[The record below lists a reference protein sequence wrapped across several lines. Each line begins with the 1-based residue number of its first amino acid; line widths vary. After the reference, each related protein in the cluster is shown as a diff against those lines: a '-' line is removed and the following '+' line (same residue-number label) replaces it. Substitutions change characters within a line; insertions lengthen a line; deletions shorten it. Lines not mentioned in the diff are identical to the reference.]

1 MRKDEF
7 QLRLFKEKL
16 AWVAP
21 IAVILI
27 IALFSLNLF
36 AQGDP
41 KVKNLPIA
49 LITSDEGSHVDA
61 VKEAIEQMSKGID
74 GEEPM
79 LTFSSEKEADIEEL
93 FAQKEYYAALVIP
106 EGYNDAVQNA
116 MTSNTSATLKIY
128 INQGFNMTGAN
139 FAKTALNGLVT
150 QISDQYSTNL
160 IGQLDDQQIDA
171 NQASVLVHPV
181 VSEEKV
187 FNTITTATANGSAP
201 TLLAVPAWV
210 GALIG
215 GFIVFLATSSIFKK
229 EILTR
234 KQTLRLMSGQV
245 LFGVII
251 ALFSGF
257 TVATLAQIA
266 GINMPSYFLVAFFVS
281 FAAFCF
287 YLLVSAIT
295 AWIGKPAITLFMV
308 VMLLGMGVLMTPQE
322 MLPSF
327 FVNFIRPWV
336 PIRFASEG
344 LREIFYFGSGFY
356 TGESFNTILGI
367 GIAGLLIFLL
377 SIFKPVRTKT
387 SAK

>member
-1 MRKDEF
+1 MK
-7 QLRLFKEKL
+7 LFKEKL
-16 AWVAP
+16 AWAAP

-27 IALFSLNLF
+27 IALFSVNLF

-49 LITSDEGSHVDA
+49 LIVNDEGAHVDA
-61 VKEAIEQMSKGID
+61 IQSAVEQMSKGTN

-79 LTFSSEKEADIEEL
+79 LAFTKEKESDIEGL
-93 FAQKEYYAALVIP
+93 FADKEYYAALVIP
-106 EGYNDAVQNA
+106 EGYNDAVQNV
-116 MTSNTSATLKIY
+116 MTDNEPATLKVY

-139 FAKTALNGLVT
+139 TAKTALNGLIT
-150 QISDQYSTNL
+150 QLSNQYSANF
-160 IGQLDDQQIDA
+160 INQMGDSQIDA
-171 NQASVLVHPV
+171 TQATTLVNPI
-181 VSEEKV
+181 VSEEKI
-187 FNTITTATANGSAP
+187 FNLITASTANGSAP
-201 TLLAVPAWV
+201 TLMAVPAWV

-215 GFIVFLATSSIFKK
+215 GFIVFLTTTN
-229 EILTR
+229 ILKREMPTR
-234 KQTLRLMSGQV
+234 KQTLRLMGGQV
-245 LFGVII
+245 LFGIII

-257 TVATLAQIA
+257 TVATLASIA

-308 VMLLGMGVLMTPQE
+308 VMLLGMGVLMTPKE

-336 PIRFASEG
+336 PLRFASEG

-356 TGESFNTILGI
+356 TGGSFNTILGI
-367 GIAGLLIFLL
+367 GIAGLVIYVL
-377 SIFKPVRTKT
+377 SIFKPVRANAKVTKPE
-387 SAK
+387 

>member
-1 MRKDEF
+1 LK
-7 QLRLFKEKL
+7 LFKEKL
-16 AWVAP
+16 AWAAP

-27 IALFSLNLF
+27 IALFSVNLF

-49 LITSDEGSHVDA
+49 LIVNDEGAHVDA
-61 VKEAIEQMSKGID
+61 IQSAVEQMSKGTN

-79 LTFSSEKEADIEEL
+79 LAFTKEKESDIEGL
-93 FAQKEYYAALVIP
+93 FADKEYYAALVIP
-106 EGYNDAVQNA
+106 EGYNDAVQNV
-116 MTSNTSATLKIY
+116 MTDNEPATLKVY

-139 FAKTALNGLVT
+139 TAKTALNGLIT
-150 QISDQYSTNL
+150 QLSNQYSANF
-160 IGQLDDQQIDA
+160 INQMGDSQIDA
-171 NQASVLVHPV
+171 TQANTLVNPI
-181 VSEEKV
+181 VSEEKI
-187 FNTITTATANGSAP
+187 FNLITASTANGSAP
-201 TLLAVPAWV
+201 TLMAVPAWV

-215 GFIVFLATSSIFKK
+215 GFIVFLTTTN
-229 EILTR
+229 ILKREMPTR
-234 KQTLRLMSGQV
+234 KQTLRLMGGQV
-245 LFGVII
+245 LFGIII

-257 TVATLAQIA
+257 TVATLASIA

-308 VMLLGMGVLMTPQE
+308 VMLLGMGVLMTPKE

-336 PIRFASEG
+336 PLRFASEG

-356 TGESFNTILGI
+356 TGGSFNTILGI
-367 GIAGLLIFLL
+367 GIAGLVIYVL
-377 SIFKPVRTKT
+377 SIFKPVRANAKVTKPE
-387 SAK
+387 

>member
-1 MRKDEF
+1 MK
-7 QLRLFKEKL
+7 LFKEKL
-16 AWVAP
+16 AWAAP

-27 IALFSLNLF
+27 IALFSVNLF

-49 LITSDEGSHVDA
+49 LIVNDEGAHVDA
-61 VKEAIEQMSKGID
+61 IQSAVEQMSKGTN

-79 LTFSSEKEADIEEL
+79 LAFTKEKESDIEGL
-93 FAQKEYYAALVIP
+93 FADKEYYAALVIP
-106 EGYNDAVQNA
+106 EGYNDAVQNV
-116 MTSNTSATLKIY
+116 MTDNEPATLKVY

-139 FAKTALNGLVT
+139 TAKTALNGLIT
-150 QISDQYSTNL
+150 QLSNQYSANF
-160 IGQLDDQQIDA
+160 INQMGDSQIDA
-171 NQASVLVHPV
+171 TQANTLVNPI
-181 VSEEKV
+181 VSEEKI
-187 FNTITTATANGSAP
+187 FNLITASTANGSAP
-201 TLLAVPAWV
+201 TLMAVPAWV

-215 GFIVFLATSSIFKK
+215 GFIVFLTTTN
-229 EILTR
+229 ILKREMPTR
-234 KQTLRLMSGQV
+234 KQTLRLMGGQV
-245 LFGVII
+245 LFGIII

-257 TVATLAQIA
+257 TVATLASIA

-308 VMLLGMGVLMTPQE
+308 VMLLGMGVLMTPKE

-336 PIRFASEG
+336 PLRFASEG

-356 TGESFNTILGI
+356 TGGSFNTILGI
-367 GIAGLLIFLL
+367 GIAGLVIYVL
-377 SIFKPVRTKT
+377 SIFKPVRANAKVTKPE
-387 SAK
+387 

>member
-1 MRKDEF
+1 LK
-7 QLRLFKEKL
+7 LFKEKL
-16 AWVAP
+16 AWAAP

-27 IALFSLNLF
+27 IALFSVNLF

-49 LITSDEGSHVDA
+49 LIVNDEGAHVDA
-61 VKEAIEQMSKGID
+61 IQSAVEQMSKGTD

-79 LTFSSEKEADIEEL
+79 LAFTKEKESDIEDL
-93 FAQKEYYAALVIP
+93 FADKEYYAALVIP
-106 EGYNDAVQNA
+106 EGYNDAVQNV
-116 MTSNTSATLKIY
+116 MTDNEPATLKVY

-139 FAKTALNGLVT
+139 TAKTALNGLIT
-150 QISDQYSTNL
+150 QLSNQYSANF
-160 IGQLDDQQIDA
+160 INQMGDSQIDA
-171 NQASVLVHPV
+171 TQATTLVNPI
-181 VSEEKV
+181 VSEEKI
-187 FNTITTATANGSAP
+187 FNSITASTANGSAP
-201 TLLAVPAWV
+201 TLMAVPAWV

-215 GFIVFLATSSIFKK
+215 GFIVFLTTTN
-229 EILTR
+229 ILKREMPTR
-234 KQTLRLMSGQV
+234 KQTLRLMGGQV
-245 LFGVII
+245 LFGIII

-257 TVATLAQIA
+257 TVATLASIA

-308 VMLLGMGVLMTPQE
+308 VMLLGMGVLMTPKE

-336 PIRFASEG
+336 PLRFASEG

-356 TGESFNTILGI
+356 TGGSFNTILGI
-367 GIAGLLIFLL
+367 GIAGLVIYVL
-377 SIFKPVRTKT
+377 SIFKPVRANAKVTKPE
-387 SAK
+387 